1 MALVTYILLVALQG
15 GLQKRFDPRE
25 FAGSASKAIGVL
37 TVDYLFTK
45 GGCYILGVQGAM
57 QSFDLV
63 SYGGYK
69 FVGCVCPARAV
80 EQVLSGR
87 GQGDRDDDRGPARV
101 RRPAVRGRVRVRVPR
116 EQLLPRACAARGFVH
131 ALC

>member
-1 MALVTYILLVALQG
+1 MALVTYILLAALHA
-15 GLQKRFDPRE
+15 GLQKRFDPRV

-37 TVDYLFTK
+37 TLDYFFTK

-69 FVGCVCPARAV
+69 FVGCVRCASCVFAGV
-80 EQVLSGR
+80 ALSAGT
-87 GQGDRDDDRGPARV
+87 G
-101 RRPAVRGRVRVRVPR
+101 
-116 EQLLPRACAARGFVH
+116 
-131 ALC
+131 